1 MAPLGR
7 SGLVADVQRLRW
19 GAAAPLQT
27 YNGLS
32 EDLQLHPNRQA
43 QIILRLERPVAY
55 LVDQVQVAGAQL
67 VEEGDGFVPPLFVLQ
82 LQSNPFPDEG
92 MEAHP
97 RREPIV
103 AVGILVRLF
112 APKFPIQ

>member
-1 MAPLGR
+1 MAPLGG
-7 SGLVADVQRLRW
+7 SGLVAGVQRLRW

-43 QIILRLERPVAY
+43 QIILRLERPVAD
-55 LVDQVQVAGAQL
+55 LVDQIEVAGAQL
-67 VEEGDGFVPPLFVLQ
+67 VEEGDGLVPPSGVLQ
-82 LQSNPFPDEG
+82 LQRYPFSDES

-112 APKFPIQ
+112 APEFPIQ